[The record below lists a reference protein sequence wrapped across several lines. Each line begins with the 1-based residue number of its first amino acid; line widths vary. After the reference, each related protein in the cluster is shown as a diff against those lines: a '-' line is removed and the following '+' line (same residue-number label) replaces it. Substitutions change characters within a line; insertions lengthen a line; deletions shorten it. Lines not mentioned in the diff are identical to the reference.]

1 MLCSFGA
8 FVTDAARD
16 EMESSSCS
24 LKTTP
29 SLMLS
34 KTSVFGTKGN
44 CLVFKKS
51 GPSPGYWIAKLQRT
65 YHACHHLPDC
75 HKWQHW
81 STLVFSRIS
90 LTQYAMEMGCL
101 LVEFILFQ
109 MMVLSVHIK
118 TLSTVTVN
126 AHRFPFLNAQQG
138 ERLVI
143 PI

>member
-1 MLCSFGA
+1 MLCSLGG
-8 FVTDAARD
+8 FVTDAVRD

-44 CLVFKKS
+44 CLVFTKS

-65 YHACHHLPDC
+65 YHACQHLPDC

-90 LTQYAMEMGCL
+90 LTQYAMKMGCL
-101 LVEFILFQ
+101 LVEFIFFK
-109 MMVLSVHIK
+109 MMVLSVHIR
-118 TLSTVTVN
+118 TLSTVMLTD
-126 AHRFPFLNAQQG
+126 FPF
-138 ERLVI
+138 
-143 PI
+143 